1 MVPAQPLKTV
11 IVEQCLQSK
20 TGNPEDCEDTIH
32 TSEHYIAVIDGATSK
47 TERRWEG
54 ETGGRRA
61 AAIIDQAFN
70 QMPPDCTARQAAGLM
85 TELIHT
91 CYTRFNLIETVRK
104 DPDQRI
110 IASCAAI
117 SLLRQEVWLIGDCHL
132 LLGNRYISHQKKIDH
147 ILSEVRAL
155 VLELELEKGMTIEQ
169 LRENDKGREFIMPL
183 LKEQTLF
190 QNGPTT
196 NPYWFPAIDGF
207 SIPKAGIITLP
218 IPRDVETIVLATDG
232 YPVLKNN
239 LKDSEHI
246 LQEILDNDPLVFR
259 SYKSTKGML
268 HGTVSFD
275 DRAYIKVHLSRSMN

>member
-61 AAIIDQAFN
+61 AAIIDQAFQ
-70 QMPPDCTARQAAGLM
+70 QMPPDCTARQAANLM

-91 CYTRFNLIETVRK
+91 CYTRFNLIETVQK

-132 LLGNRYISHQKKIDH
+132 LLGDRYISRQKRIDRM
-147 ILSEVRAL
+147 LSEVRAL
-155 VLELELEKGMTIEQ
+155 VIELELQKSRTIQQ
-169 LRENDKGREFIMPL
+169 LREKDKGREFIMPL
-183 LKEQTLF
+183 LKEQALF
-190 QNGPTT
+190 QNCPTAG
-196 NPYWFPAIDGF
+196 PYWFPAIDGF
-207 SIPKAGIITLP
+207 SIPDAGIITLP
-218 IPRDVETIVLATDG
+218 VPRDVETIVLATDG
-232 YPVLKNN
+232 YPVLQNN
-239 LKDSEHI
+239 LKDAEHI
-246 LQEILDNDPLVFR
+246 LREILDNDPLLFR

-275 DRAYIKVHLSRSMN
+275 DRAYIKVTLNRSLS

>member
-1 MVPAQPLKTV
+1 MVPEKPLKTV
-11 IVEQCLQSK
+11 LEEQFIQSK
-20 TGNPEDCEDTIH
+20 TGNPEDCEDAIH
-32 TSEHYIAVIDGATSK
+32 TSKHYIAVIDGATSK

-70 QMPPDCTARQAAGLM
+70 QMPPDCTARQAADLM
-85 TELIHT
+85 TALVHT
-91 CYTRFNLIETVRK
+91 CYTRLNLLETVQK

-132 LLGNRYISHQKKIDH
+132 LLGDRYISHQKIIDQ

-155 VLELELEKGMTIEQ
+155 VIELEIQKGLTVDQ
-169 LRENDKGREFIMPL
+169 LRKKDKGREFIMPL

-190 QNGPTT
+190 QNCPTAG
-196 NPYWFPAIDGF
+196 PYWFPAIDGF
-207 SIPKAGIITLP
+207 SIPNAGILRIP
-218 IPRDVETIVLATDG
+218 IPHDVETIVLATDG

-239 LKDSEHI
+239 LKDAEHI
-246 LQEILDNDPLVFR
+246 LRKILDNDPLLFR

-275 DRAYIKVHLSRSMN
+275 DRAYIKVHLNRSLN

>member
-1 MVPAQPLKTV
+1 MVTAQPLKTV
-11 IVEQCLQSK
+11 IEAQCLQSK

-70 QMPPDCTARQAAGLM
+70 QMPPDFTARQAADLM
-85 TELIHT
+85 TELVNT
-91 CYTRFNLIETVRK
+91 CYTRFNLLETVQK
-104 DPDQRI
+104 YPDQRI

-132 LLGNRYISHQKKIDH
+132 LLGDQYISRQKRIDH

-155 VLELELEKGMTIEQ
+155 VIELELKKGLTIQQ
-169 LRENDKGREFIMPL
+169 LREKDKGREFIMPL
-183 LKEQTLF
+183 LKEHTLF
-190 QNGPTT
+190 QNCSTAG
-196 NPYWFPAIDGF
+196 PYWFPAIDGF
-207 SIPKAGIITLP
+207 NIPDAGIITLP

-232 YPVLKNN
+232 YPVLKNY

-246 LQEILDNDPLVFR
+246 LREILDNDPLLFR

-275 DRAYIKVHLSRSMN
+275 DRAYIKVHLNRSLN